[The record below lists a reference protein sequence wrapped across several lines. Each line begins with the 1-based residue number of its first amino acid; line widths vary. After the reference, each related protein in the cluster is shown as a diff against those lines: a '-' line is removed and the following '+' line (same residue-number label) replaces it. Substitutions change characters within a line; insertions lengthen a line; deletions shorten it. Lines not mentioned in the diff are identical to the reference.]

1 MFDANHVENTQ
12 KLVFRGKGSIF
23 DAQFKTQKMKYF
35 LVIAISVLSLNSC
48 KSKKNID
55 TETLPKDIAL
65 KPDNN
70 YVQQEDYK
78 KLSVMIQEIEAEIAK
93 ETCTDASE
101 WRISPIGSKPCG
113 GPSSYIAYP
122 IKIENEI
129 LPKIKNVTQM
139 QSAFNQK
146 YGIISDC
153 AVVPAPSGIRCE
165 NGKAV
170 LMVGKS
176 AVSEVQ

>member
-1 MFDANHVENTQ
+1 MPFRELSHAPVHPSQTPQ
-12 KLVFRGKGSIF
+12 KVNGRFSTGEFRLK
-23 DAQFKTQKMKYF
+23 
-35 LVIAISVLSLNSC
+35 
-48 KSKKNID
+48 
-55 TETLPKDIAL
+55 ETLPKDIAL

-165 NGKAV
+165 NGK
-170 LMVGKS
+170 GNW
-176 AVSEVQ
+176 